1 MRGRLGMRYPAAGL
15 ISYVSHTYARDVAYL
30 LQGVHTGKAARVVL
44 ALLA

>member
-1 MRGRLGMRYPAAGL
+1 MHGRLGMRYPAAGL

-30 LQGVHTGKAARVVL
+30 LLGVYTGEAALVVL